1 MTRSVPLWRNWMV
14 TAMKHETTMT
24 RFHEPDYD
32 RVLALSAVAL
42 VLLGWVMVSSS
53 SFSIAHH
60 LTGDPWHFSV
70 RHGIYLVLGFGF
82 MLAVTSIPLRHW
94 AVLGPILL
102 ICGLCLLVLVLIVG
116 KEVNGSRRWLS
127 FGIMNLQVAEL
138 VKLFVVVYL
147 ANYLVRR
154 AELVQTRLEGF
165 VRPLLVMGA
174 VTVLLLLQPDF
185 GSAAVIVATVLAM
198 MFLGG
203 ARLWQFIVLLIVV
216 IGAMAFVATSEAYRV
231 RRLTSFLDPWADPFR
246 DGYQLVQSLI
256 AFGRGGVW
264 GSGLGDGVQKMA
276 FLPEPHTDF
285 IVSVIAE
292 ELGLIGLV
300 VVVVLFTT
308 ILWRALSIGRRAL
321 KQKACFTGYLCYGL
335 GFSLFSQAMVNIGVA
350 SGLLP
355 TKGLTLPLVSYG
367 GSSLLIS
374 MASIGLL
381 LRADF
386 ETRHPHLEG
395 AR

>member
-1 MTRSVPLWRNWMV
+1 M
-14 TAMKHETTMT
+14 AMRHEQAIAQIHT
-24 RFHEPDYD
+24 PDYD
-32 RVLALSAVAL
+32 RILFVSVVAL
-42 VLLGWVMVSSS
+42 VLLGWIMVSSS
-53 SFSIAHH
+53 SFSIASHMMH
-60 LTGDPWHFSV
+60 DPWYFSI

-82 MLAVTSIPLRHW
+82 MLAVTAVPLRHW

-102 ICGLCLLVLVLIVG
+102 VVGLLLLIVVLLVG
-116 KEVNGSRRWLS
+116 KEVNGSRRWLN
-127 FGIMNLQVAEL
+127 FGVMNLQVAEL

-154 AELVQTRLEGF
+154 AELVQTRFEGF

-203 ARLWQFIVLLIVV
+203 ARLWQFVMLLVMVV
-216 IGAMAFVATSEAYRV
+216 GAMAIVATSEAYRL
-231 RRLTSFLDPWADPFR
+231 RRLTSFLDPWADPFK

-264 GSGLGDGVQKMA
+264 GSGLGDSVQKMA
-276 FLPEPHTDF
+276 FLPEAHTDF
-285 IVSVIAE
+285 VVAVIAE

-300 VVVVLFTT
+300 AVVLLFTA

-335 GFSLFSQAMVNIGVA
+335 GFSIFLQAMVNIGVA

-367 GSSLLIS
+367 GSSLLVS
-374 MASIGLL
+374 MVSVGLL

-386 ETRHPHLEG
+386 ETRHPQME
-395 AR
+395 AAI